1 MTTDPVQ
8 EHETLTQNILS
19 FVNTQ
24 VGSFGDWQNVPGG
37 LTMIQASTAGYVWG
51 VSASNQV
58 YFCKQPCAGGWVPVD
73 MTGAGGTIQSLQ
85 VDATYIYILVT
96 VGSTQSV
103 AYRPIDGSGNWT
115 LVSNGVSGSP
125 IMKTLGVTQTFLWVS
140 GTDPSK
146 NVPVSYHCTK
156 PCSTNAWVEDT
167 DINQTLGSLSSSGS
181 KLYGTTFDPT
191 LGKSIVFS
199 AEETGTNL
207 EPVAGLSGVNPA
219 AISAQSD
226 QTTLLV
232 AGMDNSL
239 YGCTA
244 PCNDPAQ
251 AYKIDTQGYAPLTT
265 SPQSVSVVD
274 NQMWMVSASNGT
286 NGNIFARLDVPDATT
301 ILQKVGAMDAS
312 RDAIAQNLESEW
324 KVQTA
329 TLGAQRE
336 ISSAMNALGDA
347 MSMDKQLAHAQ
358 ENAGVLKRS
367 IEGKKAQVDTY
378 SAKLYPIQILA
389 LALAAA
395 VLVYLVLG
403 AVLPSSA
410 TQGLVALIVTVGFGA
425 TIYFYVT
432 NNTDGKSTI
441 QSILPSP

>member
-1 MTTDPVQ
+1 MDPVQ
-8 EHETLTQNILS
+8 EHGELTQNILS

-37 LTMIQASTAGYVWG
+37 LTMVQASTAGYVWG
-51 VSASNQV
+51 VNTSNQIYV
-58 YFCKQPCAGGWVPVD
+58 CKQPCAGGWVPVD
-73 MTGAGGTIQSLQ
+73 MTGVTGTVQSMQ

-96 VGSTQSV
+96 VGTTQLV
-103 AYRPIDGSGNWT
+103 AYHPIDGSGSWT
-115 LVSNGVSGSP
+115 TLTNGVSGSP

-146 NVPVSYHCTK
+146 NAPVSYRCTK
-156 PCSTNAWVEDT
+156 PCSTNAWIQET
-167 DINQTLGSLSSSGS
+167 EINQSLGSLSSSGS

-191 LGKSIVFS
+191 LGKSIAFS
-199 AEETGTNL
+199 ADESGTNL
-207 EPVAGLSGVNPA
+207 EQVAGLAGVQPA

-251 AYKIDTQGYAPLTT
+251 AYKIDTQGYAPLTS
-265 SPQSVSVVD
+265 SPNPVSAVN
-274 NQMWMVSASNGT
+274 NQLWMVSASNGA
-286 NGNIFARLDVPDATT
+286 NGNIFARLDVPDATS
-301 ILQKVGAMDAS
+301 ILQQVNALDSS
-312 RDAIAQNLESEW
+312 RESIAHTLENDW

-358 ENAGVLKRS
+358 KNAGVLKRS

-378 SAKLYPIQILA
+378 SSKLYPIQILA
-389 LALAAA
+389 IALLAA

-403 AVLPSSA
+403 AVLPASA
-410 TQGLVALIVTVGFGA
+410 TQALVALVVTVGFGA

-432 NNTDGKSTI
+432 NNTDGKSTV